1 MGLIF
6 AQTVVRGCLNVLI
19 VVAAFDV
26 LDAGAGAVGYLTAAV
41 GVGGLLQAIGAVT
54 LERRRLAVTFGVSLV
69 LWGLPITLIAPWPEL
84 AAALILLAVV
94 GAANSV
100 EDVAVFTLLQRIVP
114 DEF

>member
-41 GVGGLLQAIGAVT
+41 GVGGLLGRSGQSRSSGGDS
-54 LERRRLAVTFGVSLV
+54 R
-69 LWGLPITLIAPWPEL
+69 
-84 AAALILLAVV
+84 
-94 GAANSV
+94 
-100 EDVAVFTLLQRIVP
+100 
-114 DEF
+114 